1 MSNASHPTAPYLNL
15 NRTQLL
21 IRLGASALAEG
32 ESHLENPSV
41 RESIEAAKQWFGQ
54 HYETIKKAVCTRK
67 DVLTSKGLNAA
78 AAVFDVITSVL
89 GGVPVTFAAIYVA
102 DYGLDKFCKT
112 GLKEFKESMDEQPK

>member
-1 MSNASHPTAPYLNL
+1 MSNANHPTAPYLNL
-15 NRTQLL
+15 NRSQVL
-21 IRLGASALAEG
+21 IRLGASVLAE
-32 ESHLENPSV
+32 EEIQLENPTV
-41 RESIEAAKQWFGQ
+41 HESIEAAKQWFGQ
-54 HYETIKKAVCTRK
+54 HYDTIKKAVCTRK

-112 GLKEFKESMDEQPK
+112 GLEEFKESMDEQPK